1 MFSKR
6 EREIETEGGSRKKM
20 EKERCET
27 VNTVFFLPFLVLI
40 FLDFFPRN

>member
-6 EREIETEGGSRKKM
+6 ERERQTEGGSRKKM

-27 VNTVFFLPFLVLI
+27 VNTVFFFAI
-40 FLDFFPRN
+40 FGSYIS